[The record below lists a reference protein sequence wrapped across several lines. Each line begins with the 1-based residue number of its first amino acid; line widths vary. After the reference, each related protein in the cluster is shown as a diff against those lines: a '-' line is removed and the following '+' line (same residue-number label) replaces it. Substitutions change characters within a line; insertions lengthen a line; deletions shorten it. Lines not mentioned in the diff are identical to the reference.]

1 VWLEEVPAS
10 LPVDYFFS
18 AKELDSETGFYAF
31 VARYLD
37 PRFSKWMSADPA
49 LAKYLPEAGKGIAYQ
64 SPSLANNWRS
74 YTDLPHLD
82 PRFNKWMSADA
93 ALVKPQPETGK
104 GVAYQFPSLANHW
117 RSYPDLPGMGGVF
130 EPTNIALF
138 SYGHNNPA
146 TLTDPAGLDV

>member
-1 VWLEEVPAS
+1 WYYHPDHLDSTGTVTNENSQMVDAVHYFPYGEVWLEEVPAS

-49 LAKYLPEAGKGIAYQ
+49 LAKYLPEAGKVIAYQ

-104 GVAYQFPSLANHW
+104 GVAYQFPSLANH
-117 RSYPDLPGMGGVF
+117 
-130 EPTNIALF
+130 
-138 SYGHNNPA
+138 
-146 TLTDPAGLDV
+146 